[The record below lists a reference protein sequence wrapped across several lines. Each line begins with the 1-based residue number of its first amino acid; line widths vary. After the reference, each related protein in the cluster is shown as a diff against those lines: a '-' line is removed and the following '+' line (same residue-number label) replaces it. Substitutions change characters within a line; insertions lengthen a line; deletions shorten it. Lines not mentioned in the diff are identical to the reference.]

1 MHIISKRALVEAEHR
16 HRELEGALDAWFRIA
31 KRASWTSLN
40 DVRKTFR
47 DTDEVDGKT
56 VFNIKGDK
64 FRLITGIN
72 YRSQTIFI
80 KEVLTHAEYDKE
92 GWK

>member
-1 MHIISKRALVEAEHR
+1 MNIVSKRAPAEAERR
-16 HRELEGALDAWFRIA
+16 HRELEGVLDTWFRIA
-31 KRASWTSLN
+31 KRAKWTCLN

-56 VFNIKGDK
+56 VFNN

-72 YRSQTIFI
+72 YLSQMIFI